1 MAEQAALQEEAG
13 TEASDAVTAVLSDP
27 DVLSEKEAEEK
38 SLEILEGLK
47 ADGDPITTETAS
59 PATAKVK
66 KPAKEETKSE
76 SSKPE
81 ADTQLTEDDQKF
93 RVALKRD
100 NWPEDMIEVLP
111 LDRLREVG
119 TKAVKRQS
127 DVDKAMRDRAE
138 TKSVVDELMAERE
151 AKTNDESVESLD
163 DDDDLDFESEA
174 EDHSTEKSGQKAQA
188 ASEGGDPFAGLRENW
203 GDEFVDPIVSSL
215 KKQNDTVTGLSSGQD
230 RLSRQ
235 VEKILVKAARDVVRS
250 DFPDIS
256 DNEKFKSVYGR
267 MVTLSQV
274 ENHDYVDSD
283 GDLDIV
289 ALMKDA
295 AAMTFAKR
303 TIRQQQAELVKS
315 QNDQINGQMSSASTG
330 QELSR
335 GKTPEEQSRIAFERL
350 QDGATPQE
358 AARGLGV
365 SG

>member
-1 MAEQAALQEEAG
+1 MAEQAVLQEEAG
-13 TEASDAVTAVLSDP
+13 TEASDAATAVLNDP
-27 DVLSEKEAEEK
+27 DALSEKEAEEK
-38 SLEILEGLK
+38 SLEILEELK
-47 ADGDPITTETAS
+47 ADDDPSTTETAS

-93 RVALKRD
+93 RSALKRD

-138 TKSVVDELMAERE
+138 TKSVVEELMAERE

-163 DDDDLDFESEA
+163 DDDLDFESEA
-174 EDHSTEKSGQKAQA
+174 EDHSTEKSGRNVQA
-188 ASEGGDPFAGLRENW
+188 ASEDGDPFAGLRENW

-235 VEKILVKAARDVVRS
+235 VEKILVKAARDVVKS

-256 DNEKFKSVYGR
+256 DNEKFNSVYGR

-315 QNDQINGQMSSASTG
+315 QHDQINGQMSSTSTG
-330 QELSR
+330 QELSQ
-335 GKTPEEQSRIAFERL
+335 GKTAEEQSRIALERL

-365 SG
+365 AG